1 MIDLLIEAAECSSII
16 SSGSCTL
23 SESTSLADSGESSDK
38 TSSSSWQGS
47 ICACGDASAEGDML
61 RVCRKGD
68 GRARSKEG
76 NNVVVEVASVDELY
90 VVNDGIGGWK
100 KNE

>member
-1 MIDLLIEAAECSSII
+1 
-16 SSGSCTL
+16 
-23 SESTSLADSGESSDK
+23 
-38 TSSSSWQGS
+38 
-47 ICACGDASAEGDML
+47 ML
-61 RVCRKGD
+61 RVCRKGE